1 MKQDTLI
8 FDINKMMDF
17 VFEVNDRTSDVEI
30 SETYVYDEEAE
41 KMVPQVKEVKEVKL
55 NDTTNQQ
62 TIRYD
67 LLKSFMET
75 LDSIEDPKIMSLG
88 QNIVFNTMQAYEL
101 IKDIKQNDNE

>member
-1 MKQDTLI
+1 MNKDTFI

-30 SETYVYDEEAE
+30 SETYVYDEETE

-67 LLKSFMET
+67 LLKSFMEI

-101 IKDIKQNDNE
+101 IKDVKQNENE